1 MRRFQFEKVYVIAV
15 AAGCAIFALCPS
27 AAAAEGPLIFPAP
40 REITSGSDFVLDE
53 QAVIAVPAYP
63 SEQDLFLARSL
74 ADDLGDRFAVHL
86 KTERVAKLDPDRR
99 LIVMG
104 STANPWCGRI
114 AEVIACP

>member
-1 MRRFQFEKVYVIAV
+1 MRKSRFGELFLITIAILGV
-15 AAGCAIFALCPS
+15 CG
-27 AAAAEGPLIFPAP
+27 AEATERSLIFPTP
-40 REITSGSDFVLDE
+40 REIVQSGSDFVLNE
-53 QAVIAVPAYP
+53 QAVIAIPAFP
-63 SEQDLFLARSL
+63 SEEDLFLAQSL

>member
-1 MRRFQFEKVYVIAV
+1 MRKSRFGELFLLAT
-15 AAGCAIFALCPS
+15 AILGVCRG
-27 AAAAEGPLIFPAP
+27 AEATERSLIFPTP
-40 REITSGSDFVLDE
+40 REIVQSGSDFVLNE
-53 QAVIAVPAYP
+53 QAVIAIPAFP
-63 SEQDLFLARSL
+63 SEEDLFLAQSL